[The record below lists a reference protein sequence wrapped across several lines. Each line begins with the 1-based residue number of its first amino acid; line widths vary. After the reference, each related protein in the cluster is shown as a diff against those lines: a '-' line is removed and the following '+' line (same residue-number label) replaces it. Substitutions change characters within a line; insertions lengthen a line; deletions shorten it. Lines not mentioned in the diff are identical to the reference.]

1 MCRFYGAWF
10 VKEDPGNSMQGATE
24 SLLLVGTHW
33 LPPTVPSDG
42 GFLPLKAPLRSGRLL
57 FFPRKDDCRQTVSGA
72 AFIRCLQ
79 CQDSARPASYWAMCA
94 DQRTATREVLCVT
107 ANSLFANMQRG

>member
-1 MCRFYGAWF
+1 MRRLYGAWF

-57 FFPRKDDCRQTVSGA
+57 FSRARMTVAKQSVALLSYDACSAMTAPCLRATG
-72 AFIRCLQ
+72 RCARTSAPHQ
-79 CQDSARPASYWAMCA
+79 GSPVRDSK
-94 DQRTATREVLCVT
+94 
-107 ANSLFANMQRG
+107 